1 MQLKQGFDSGINVTL
16 TKSTPNMGRGQ
27 NDTDLGV
34 KEALMRSFAQQT
46 ANVMRIL
53 PRFGR
58 WKSPALRGLG
68 LQVIGALALGGYLLF
83 AASPV
88 LADPGFD
95 KFVRGFWPKAKS
107 AGVSSQTYNAVF
119 GGMQPDEDTLRL
131 MSKQSE
137 FVKPIWDYL
146 DSAVSDDRVEK
157 GRNLLR
163 EYGPVLQQIE
173 ARYGVDREAVL
184 AIWGME
190 TNYGGFM
197 GRHNVIQALA
207 TLAYAAPRRKSFW
220 QKELLTALAIV
231 QAGHV
236 RFQDMEGSW
245 AGAMGHTQFMP
256 SSWKAYAADYNG
268 DGRRDIWTSIPD
280 ALASTANYLKKH
292 GWQTGKTW
300 GYEVKLPAGFDYHL
314 ADGDKT
320 MTLGAWRK
328 YGVRRSNG
336 KGFPRLSDK
345 AILVLPAGASGPAFL
360 MLRNFFV
367 IKRYNNATAY
377 ALAVGHLAD
386 RLIGGGPLAGDWSR
400 EHLPL
405 SRTETAELQALLNRH
420 GFSVGTADGKIGPA
434 TRRGIRAYQ
443 RSRGMIPDGYAS
455 VVLLAQLKMDG

>member
-1 MQLKQGFDSGINVTL
+1 MRNVVQRTADRMMSLPFSGSSL
-16 TKSTPNMGRGQ
+16 
-27 NDTDLGV
+27 
-34 KEALMRSFAQQT
+34 
-46 ANVMRIL
+46 
-53 PRFGR
+53 
-58 WKSPALRGLG
+58 KSPFRMVRTAGLCAVLWMVAL
-68 LQVIGALALGGYLLF
+68 I
-83 AASPV
+83 V
-88 LADPGFD
+88 LTVPSQADPGFD
-95 KFVRGFWPKAKS
+95 KFVRGFWPKAQAAGIS
-107 AGVSSQTYNAVF
+107 AQTYNAVF
-119 GGMQPDEDTLRL
+119 TGMKPDDDTIRL
-131 MSKQSE
+131 MNKQSE
-137 FVKPIWDYL
+137 FVKPIWEYL
-146 DSAVSDDRVEK
+146 DSAVSDTRVEK
-157 GRNLLR
+157 GREMLR
-163 EYGPVLQQIE
+163 EYGPVLKQIE

-220 QKELLTALAIV
+220 QKELITALAIV

-236 RFQDMEGSW
+236 RFNDMEGSW

-320 MTLGAWRK
+320 LTLGEWSR

-336 KGFPRLSDK
+336 RDFPRPSDK
-345 AILVLPAGASGPAFL
+345 GILVLPAGASGPAFL
-360 MLRNFFV
+360 MLRNFYV

-386 RLIGGGPLAGDWSR
+386 RIIGGGPLAGDWSR

-405 SRTETAELQALLNRH
+405 TRSETAELQSLLNRH
-420 GFSVGTADGKIGPA
+420 GFSVGAADGKIGPA

-443 RSRGMIPDGYAS
+443 KSRGMIPDGYAS
-455 VVLLAQLKMDG
+455 VVLLARLKLGS

>member
-1 MQLKQGFDSGINVTL
+1 MRKLVYYSAVLKL
-16 TKSTPNMGRGQ
+16 STPK
-27 NDTDLGV
+27 DLS
-34 KEALMRSFAQQT
+34 L
-46 ANVMRIL
+46 
-53 PRFGR
+53 
-58 WKSPALRGLG
+58 KSRM
-68 LQVIGALALGGYLLF
+68 YRRF
-83 AASPV
+83 AAAALTGL
-88 LADPGFD
+88 LAVSAMPAHADAGFNR
-95 KFVRGFWPKAKS
+95 FISGFWPKAQA
-107 AGVSSQTYNAVF
+107 AGISSQTYNAVF
-119 GGMQPDEDTLRL
+119 SGMQPDEDTLRL

-157 GRNLLR
+157 GRQMLK
-163 EYGPVLQQIE
+163 EYGSVLANIE

-190 TNYGGFM
+190 TNFGGYM

-220 QKELLTALAIV
+220 EKELVTALGIV

-256 SSWKAYAADYNG
+256 SSWKAYAADYDG
-268 DGRRDIWTSIPD
+268 DGRRDIWTSVPD
-280 ALASTANYLKKH
+280 ALASTAAYLKKH

-300 GYEVKLPAGFDYHL
+300 GYEVQLPSGFDYHL

-320 MTLGAWRK
+320 LTLGEWRK

-336 KGFPRLSDK
+336 KAFPRPSDK
-345 AILVLPAGASGPAFL
+345 GILVLPAGASGPAFL
-360 MLRNFFV
+360 MLRNFYV

-377 ALAVGHLAD
+377 ALGVGHLAD
-386 RLIGGGPLAGDWSR
+386 RIIGGGPLDGDWSR
-400 EHLPL
+400 EHMPL
-405 SRTETAELQALLNRH
+405 NRSETAELQALLNRH
-420 GFSVGTADGKIGPA
+420 GFSVGTADGRIGPA

-443 RSRGMIPDGYAS
+443 SSRGLVPDGYAS
-455 VVLLAQLKMDG
+455 VVLLARLKMDG

>member
-1 MQLKQGFDSGINVTL
+1 MRNFVLK
-16 TKSTPNMGRGQ
+16 
-27 NDTDLGV
+27 
-34 KEALMRSFAQQT
+34 T
-46 ANVMRIL
+46 ANVTALLPGRNTMKTQFKRLTGGLIL
-53 PRFGR
+53 ICGLAV
-58 WKSPALRGLG
+58 SGLPA
-68 LQVIGALALGGYLLF
+68 Q
-83 AASPV
+83 
-88 LADPGFD
+88 ADPGFD
-95 KFVRGFWPKAKS
+95 RFVRDFWPKAKA
-107 AGVSSQTYNAVF
+107 AGITSQTYNSVF
-119 GGMQPDEDTLRL
+119 TGMEPDDDTLRL

-137 FVKPIWDYL
+137 FVKPIWEYL
-146 DSAVSDDRVEK
+146 DSAVSDTRVEK
-157 GRNLLR
+157 GRELLE
-163 EYGPVLQQIE
+163 EYSTVLMQIE

-190 TNYGGFM
+190 TNYGGYM

-207 TLAYAAPRRKSFW
+207 TLAYAAPRRKKFW
-220 QKELLTALAIV
+220 NKELLTALGIV

-256 SSWKAYAADYNG
+256 SSWKAYSADYNG

-300 GYEVKLPAGFDYHL
+300 GYEIKLPSGFDYRL
-314 ADGDKT
+314 ADGEKT
-320 MTLGAWRK
+320 LTLGEWSK
-328 YGVRRSNG
+328 YGIRRSNG
-336 KGFPRLSDK
+336 KGFPRPSDK

-360 MLRNFFV
+360 MLRNFYV

-377 ALAVGHLAD
+377 ALAVGHLSD

-405 SRTETAELQALLNRH
+405 SRSERVELQNYLNNL
-420 GFSVGTADGKIGPA
+420 GFSVGAADGKIGPA

-443 RSRGMIPDGYAS
+443 SSRGLVPDGYPS
-455 VVLLAQLKMDG
+455 VVLLTHLKKRG

>member
-1 MQLKQGFDSGINVTL
+1 
-16 TKSTPNMGRGQ
+16 
-27 NDTDLGV
+27 
-34 KEALMRSFAQQT
+34 MRSLAQLA
-46 ANVMRIL
+46 ANVKML
-53 PRFGR
+53 PPFSGRVKNLARCLLASAITAGSLMTATLPAAADNGFNRFV
-58 WKSPALRGLG
+58 S
-68 LQVIGALALGGYLLF
+68 
-83 AASPV
+83 
-88 LADPGFD
+88 
-95 KFVRGFWPKAKS
+95 GFWPKAQAAGIS
-107 AGVSSQTYNAVF
+107 AQTYNSVF
-119 GGMQPDEDTLRL
+119 TGMQPDDDTLRL

-146 DSAVSDDRVEK
+146 DSAVSNDRVEK
-157 GRNLLR
+157 GRKFLT
-163 EYGPVLQQIE
+163 EYATVLANIE

-207 TLAYAAPRRKSFW
+207 TLAYAAPRRTEFW
-220 QKELLTALAIV
+220 EKELITALGIV

-256 SSWKAYAADYNG
+256 TSWKAYAADYDG

-280 ALASTANYLKKH
+280 ALASTAAYLQKH

-300 GYEVKLPAGFDYHL
+300 GYEVTLPRGFDFHM

-320 MTLGAWRK
+320 LTLGEWSRQGLK
-328 YGVRRSNG
+328 RTNG
-336 KGFPRLSDK
+336 RDFPRASDN

-360 MLRNFFV
+360 MLKNFYV

-386 RLIGGGPLAGDWSR
+386 RIIGGGPLDGDWSR

-405 SRTETAELQALLNRH
+405 NRSETAELQALLNQR
-420 GFSVGTADGKIGPA
+420 GFTVGTADGKIGPA
-434 TRRGIRAYQ
+434 TLRGIRAYQ
-443 RSRGMIPDGYAS
+443 SSRGLIPDGYAS
-455 VVLLAQLKMDG
+455 VVLLARLKLDG

>member
-1 MQLKQGFDSGINVTL
+1 MRTFLRHVANMKFF
-16 TKSTPNMGRGQ
+16 TPNAETLKSKLPQ
-27 NDTDLGV
+27 LLGAAV
-34 KEALMRSFAQQT
+34 LT
-46 ANVMRIL
+46 
-53 PRFGR
+53 G
-58 WKSPALRGLG
+58 GL
-68 LQVIGALALGGYLLF
+68 VIG
-83 AASPV
+83 V
-88 LADPGFD
+88 LPAQADAGFNR
-95 KFVRGFWPKAKS
+95 FVSGFWPTAKA
-107 AGVSSQTYNAVF
+107 AGISSQTYNAVF
-119 GGMQPDEDTLRL
+119 SGMQPDEDTLRL

-146 DSAVSDDRVEK
+146 DSAVSEDRVEK
-157 GRNLLR
+157 GRKLLR
-163 EYGPVLQQIE
+163 EYGTVLQQIE

-190 TNYGGFM
+190 TNYGGYM

-220 QKELLTALAIV
+220 EKELITALGIV

-256 SSWKAYAADYNG
+256 SSWKAYAADYDG

-280 ALASTANYLKKH
+280 ALASTAAYLHKH

-300 GYEVKLPAGFDYHL
+300 GYEVKLPAGFDYHM

-320 MTLGAWRK
+320 LTLGEWSK
-328 YGVRRSNG
+328 YGIRRSNG
-336 KGFPRLSDK
+336 KGFPRPSDN

-360 MLRNFFV
+360 MLRNFYV

-377 ALAVGHLAD
+377 ALGVGLLAD
-386 RLIGGGPLAGDWSR
+386 RVIGGGPLEGDWSR

-405 SRTETAELQALLNRH
+405 SRTETAELQTLLNRR
-420 GFSVGTADGKIGPA
+420 GFSVGTPDGKVGPA

-443 RSRGMIPDGYAS
+443 SSRGMIPDGYAS
-455 VVLLAQLKMDG
+455 VVLLARLKLDG

>member
-1 MQLKQGFDSGINVTL
+1 
-16 TKSTPNMGRGQ
+16 MGRGH
-27 NDTDLGV
+27 DTVTDLGV
-34 KEALMRSFAQQT
+34 KEALMLSYALRIAT
-46 ANVMRIL
+46 AIKPMPRNDFTRQPL
-53 PRFGR
+53 PKRARLKTACASLLGGPLL
-58 WKSPALRGLG
+58 SAVLLGALVTLPALPAR
-68 LQVIGALALGGYLLF
+68 
-83 AASPV
+83 
-88 LADPGFD
+88 ADPGFD
-95 KFVRGFWPKAKS
+95 SFVRGFWPKAQA
-107 AGVSSQTYNAVF
+107 AGVSAQTYNSVF
-119 GGMQPDEDTLRL
+119 AGMEPDGDTLRL

-157 GRNLLR
+157 GRKLLQ
-163 EYGPVLQQIE
+163 EYAAVLQRIE

-190 TNYGGFM
+190 TNYGGYM

-220 QKELLTALAIV
+220 EKELVTALGIV

-236 RFQDMEGSW
+236 RFSDMEGSW

-256 SSWKAYAADYNG
+256 SSWKAYAADYDG

-280 ALASTANYLKKH
+280 ALASTAAYLKKH

-300 GYEVKLPAGFDYHL
+300 GYEVKLPSGFDYHL

-320 MTLGAWRK
+320 LTLGEWSR

-336 KGFPRLSDK
+336 RDFPRPSDK
-345 AILVLPAGASGPAFL
+345 GILVLPAGASGPAFL
-360 MLRNFFV
+360 MLRNFYV

-377 ALAVGHLAD
+377 ALGVGHLAD
-386 RLIGGGPLAGDWSR
+386 RLIGGGPLNGDWSR

-405 SRTETAELQALLNRH
+405 SRSETAELQSLLNRR
-420 GFSVGTADGKIGPA
+420 GYSVGSADGKIGPA

-443 RSRGMIPDGYAS
+443 QARGMVPDGYAS
-455 VVLLAQLKMDG
+455 VVLLARLKMDG

>member
-1 MQLKQGFDSGINVTL
+1 
-16 TKSTPNMGRGQ
+16 
-27 NDTDLGV
+27 
-34 KEALMRSFAQQT
+34 MRSFGRIT
-46 ANVMRIL
+46 ASAMFSFFRKNRQ
-53 PRFGR
+53 
-58 WKSPALRGLG
+58 KSRAKDLLGSALLSTGLVFVS
-68 LQVIGALALGGYLLF
+68 LSAHAE
-83 AASPV
+83 
-88 LADPGFD
+88 PGFD
-95 KFVRGFWPKAKS
+95 RFVRDFWPTAKA
-107 AGVSSQTYNAVF
+107 AGISSQTYNTVF
-119 GGMQPDEDTLRL
+119 TGMKPDDDTLRL
-131 MSKQSE
+131 MNKQSE

-146 DSAVSDDRVEK
+146 DSAVSENRVEK
-157 GRNLLR
+157 GRKLLS
-163 EYGPVLQQIE
+163 EYGPVLQHIE

-220 QKELLTALAIV
+220 EKELVTALAIV

-256 SSWKAYAADYNG
+256 SSWKAYAADYDG

-280 ALASTANYLKKH
+280 ALASTAAYLQKH

-300 GYEVKLPAGFDYHL
+300 GYEVALPSGFDYHM
-314 ADGDKT
+314 ADGEKT
-320 MTLGAWRK
+320 LTLGEWGR
-328 YGVRRSNG
+328 YGIRRSNG
-336 KGFPRLSDK
+336 KDFPRPSDN

-360 MLRNFFV
+360 MLKNFYV

-386 RLIGGGPLAGDWSR
+386 RIIGGGPIEGDWSR

-405 SRTETAELQALLNRH
+405 NRSETAELQALLNQR
-420 GFSVGTADGKIGPA
+420 GFSVGTADGRIGPA
-434 TRRGIRAYQ
+434 TRKGIRAYQ
-443 RSRGMIPDGYAS
+443 RSRGMVPDGYAS
-455 VVLLAQLKMDG
+455 IVLLARLKLDG

>member
-1 MQLKQGFDSGINVTL
+1 
-16 TKSTPNMGRGQ
+16 
-27 NDTDLGV
+27 
-34 KEALMRSFAQQT
+34 MRSLAQLT
-46 ANVMRIL
+46 ANVKKL
-53 PRFGR
+53 PPLAGSLTNLGRRLLISAVAAGSLAGTALPAHADEGFNRFV
-58 WKSPALRGLG
+58 A
-68 LQVIGALALGGYLLF
+68 
-83 AASPV
+83 
-88 LADPGFD
+88 
-95 KFVRGFWPKAKS
+95 GFWPKAQAAGIS
-107 AGVSSQTYNAVF
+107 AQTYNSVF
-119 GGMQPDEDTLRL
+119 TGMTPDDDTLRL

-146 DSAVSDDRVEK
+146 DSAVSDDRVAK
-157 GRNLLR
+157 GRQF
-163 EYGPVLQQIE
+163 LQQYGTVLANIE

-207 TLAYAAPRRKSFW
+207 TLAYAAPRRTEFW
-220 QKELLTALAIV
+220 ERELVTALGIV

-256 SSWKAYAADYNG
+256 TSWKAYAADYDG

-280 ALASTANYLKKH
+280 ALASTAAYLQKH

-300 GYEVKLPAGFDYHL
+300 GYEVALPRGFDYHL
-314 ADGDKT
+314 ADGDRT
-320 MTLGAWRK
+320 MTLSEWSK
-328 YGVRRSNG
+328 YGIRRTNG
-336 KGFPRLSDK
+336 RDFPRGSDN
-345 AILVLPAGASGPAFL
+345 AILVLPAGANGPAFL
-360 MLRNFFV
+360 MLKNFYV

-386 RLIGGGPLAGDWSR
+386 RIIGGGPLDSNWSR

-405 SRTETAELQALLNRH
+405 SRSETVELQALLNQR

-434 TRRGIRAYQ
+434 TLRGIRAYQ
-443 RSRGMIPDGYAS
+443 SSRGLIPDGYAS
-455 VVLLAQLKMDG
+455 VVLLARLKMDG

>member
-1 MQLKQGFDSGINVTL
+1 MRTFARQTMNVKTTL
-16 TKSTPNMGRGQ
+16 PFGKS
-27 NDTDLGV
+27 
-34 KEALMRSFAQQT
+34 
-46 ANVMRIL
+46 I
-53 PRFGR
+53 
-58 WKSPALRGLG
+58 KSKSIYLWCA
-68 LQVIGALALGGYLLF
+68 VALAVSVIL
-83 AASPV
+83 SPV
-88 LADPGFD
+88 VAYADPGFS
-95 KFVRGFWPKAKS
+95 KFIRGFWPTAKA
-107 AGVSSQTYNAVF
+107 AGISTNTYNSVF
-119 GGMQPDEDTLRL
+119 TGMQPDEDTLRL

-157 GRNLLR
+157 GRKLLQ
-163 EYGPVLQQIE
+163 EYGPILQNIE

-190 TNYGGFM
+190 TNYGGYM

-220 QKELLTALAIV
+220 KKELVTALGIV

-256 SSWKAYAADYNG
+256 SSWKAYASDYTG

-280 ALASTANYLKKH
+280 ALASTANYLKRH

-300 GYEVKLPAGFDYHL
+300 GYEIKLPAGFDYQL
-314 ADGDKT
+314 ADGETTK
-320 MTLGAWRK
+320 TLGQWK
-328 YGVRRSNG
+328 KFGLRRSNG
-336 KGFPRLSDK
+336 RDFPRPSDK
-345 AILVLPAGASGPAFL
+345 AVLVLPAGASGPAFL
-360 MLRNFFV
+360 MLRNFYV

-377 ALAVGHLAD
+377 ALAVGHLSD
-386 RLIGGGPLAGDWSR
+386 RIIGGGPLAGDWSR

-405 SRTETAELQALLNRH
+405 SRSETAEMQSLLNRR
-420 GFSVGTADGKIGPA
+420 GFSVGAADGKIGPA

-443 RSRGMIPDGYAS
+443 RSRGIVPDGYAS
-455 VVLLAQLKMDG
+455 VVLLARLKMDS